1 VRADGRR
8 PDQLRPLDVRVD
20 FLEQPHGCVLY
31 GQGKTL
37 VLCTATIEEGV
48 PRWLARSGRGWMT
61 AEYSMLPA
69 STGERTPRAVSKGR
83 PDGRTVEIQRLVG
96 RALRSVCDFDALGER
111 TLWLDCDVL
120 QADGGTR
127 CASITGAWIAARR
140 ALDRFGL
147 SKVLRGSIA
156 AVSVGIVDGEP
167 VLDLDYEEDSAAET
181 DMNVV
186 MTGTGEL
193 VEVQA
198 TAEREPFARDLLDRL
213 LDLAAGGIDELTAVQ
228 RQAAETPLDL
238 GDA

>member
-1 VRADGRR
+1 MRADGRR
-8 PDQLRPLDVRVD
+8 PDELRPLRLELDY
-20 FLEQPHGCVLY
+20 LEQPHGSVLY

-48 PRWLARSGRGWMT
+48 PRWLYGKGRGWMT

-69 STGERTPRAVSKGR
+69 STGERTQRAVSRGR
-83 PDGRTVEIQRLVG
+83 PDGRTVEIQRLIG
-96 RALRSVCDFDALGER
+96 RALRAVCDFDALGER

-127 CASITGAWIAARR
+127 CASITGAWVAARR

-147 SKVLRGSIA
+147 SKALTGSIA
-156 AVSVGIVDGEP
+156 AVSVGIVGGEA
-167 VLDLDYEEDSAAET
+167 VLDLDYEEDSSAET

-186 MTGTGEL
+186 MTDGGEL

-198 TAEREPFARDLLDRL
+198 TAERDPFSRELLDEL
-213 LDLAAGGIDELTAVQ
+213 LDLASGGVEELTAAQ
-228 RQAAETPLDL
+228 HDAAAAPRS
-238 GDA
+238 

>member
-1 VRADGRR
+1 MRANGRR
-8 PDQLRPLDVRVD
+8 NDQLRPLDIRTD
-20 FLEQPHGCVLY
+20 FLEQPHGAVLY

-37 VLCTATIEEGV
+37 VLCTATVEEGV
-48 PRWLARSGRGWMT
+48 PRWLKGQGRGWMT

-69 STGERTPRAVSKGR
+69 STGERTQRGVARGR

-147 SKVLRGSIA
+147 SKALTGSIA
-156 AVSVGIVDGEP
+156 AVSVGIVGGEA
-167 VLDLDYEEDSAAET
+167 VLDLDYEEDSTAET

-186 MTGTGEL
+186 TTGEGAL

-198 TAEREPFARDLLDRL
+198 TAERDPFSRELLDEL
-213 LDLAAGGIDELTAVQ
+213 LDLAAGGIDRLTSA
-228 RQAAETPLDL
+228 QAEAAAAPLP
-238 GDA
+238 